1 MKVLGIS
8 KFGRRNL
15 AFVEQHPKPIPQTST
30 DVLIK
35 IEYSDLNP
43 VDHHKLNM
51 KADGV
56 ETPDHRTPY
65 IVGFGGSGIV
75 EEVSTTA
82 DDETRSLLNKRVIF
96 IADPSKDG
104 SYAEYICC
112 DRRIVSPIPESI
124 KSHEAACI
132 PIAGCTA
139 LESLSKV
146 GLPISDSSPTT
157 NCKGE
162 GKRLL
167 IIGGSGGVGSF
178 ATLLARSNYPSLDI
192 VCTVGSDESSNWCKK
207 MGCNRTIK
215 HEDIQQLGSGPK
227 GSCDQIICLTEPQE
241 VFESIAEVLRP
252 QGKICLVVAG
262 DGIKNLD
269 LSFVFFKSGTVCCE
283 TVFGS
288 IRDNYFLD
296 QAGEMSTILKLVEQG
311 RVLVPLNE
319 KFDDTQSDWNESIK
333 EGGYIDLV
341 GGGRMKG
348 KLVMKISH

>member
-15 AFVEQHPKPIPQTST
+15 AFVEHPKPLPQSST

-35 IEYSDLNP
+35 IQYSDLNP

-56 ETPDHRTPY
+56 DTTDHRTPY

-75 EEVSTTA
+75 EEISSTA
-82 DDETRSLLNKRVIF
+82 DDETRSLLNKRVVF

-124 KSHEAACI
+124 KSHAAACI

-139 LESLSKV
+139 FECLGKV
-146 GLPISDSSPTT
+146 GLPISDSPPATN

-167 IIGGSGGVGSF
+167 SIGGSGGVGSF

-192 VCTVGSDESSNWCKK
+192 VCTVGSDESAAWLRKWDAIVQSNMKTYKSWEVDAREVVITSSALQNLHK
-207 MGCNRTIK
+207 IK
-215 HEDIQQLGSGPK
+215 FLNQLRK
-227 GSCDQIICLTEPQE
+227 C
-241 VFESIAEVLRP
+241 
-252 QGKICLVVAG
+252 
-262 DGIKNLD
+262 
-269 LSFVFFKSGTVCCE
+269 
-283 TVFGS
+283 
-288 IRDNYFLD
+288 
-296 QAGEMSTILKLVEQG
+296 
-311 RVLVPLNE
+311 
-319 KFDDTQSDWNESIK
+319 SDRK
-333 EGGYIDLV
+333 ERYV
-341 GGGRMKG
+341 W
-348 KLVMKISH
+348 